1 MSKLLLTIAI
11 LFGILILAC
20 GFVLIQSIVIWL
32 IGEVATLILVLIFTG
47 IFIYKVVLPE
57 LKADTEG

>member
-47 IFIYKVVLPE
+47 IFIYKVVLPD